1 MHFSSLKNPFYS
13 LRAASVAGILIMS
26 MLPASGGIKL
36 AGDLELAGQCKEAI
50 KLKLNTASGSGSI
63 LFDLRESPID
73 ASGNSHMGAHMT
85 NGTSAHLDTIFKC
98 THEDLKSERFA
109 WCRFFLDGGEEE
121 QLKVLLPRPY
131 FPEDHPWIK
140 AFGRIR
146 GLPAG
151 HQSNWRWMDTSAIRL
166 VKVTIKWDGNEPGD
180 GVVTLSLPQG
190 FGEYVA
196 DTMLPDDLPQPLL
209 DKMGQLNGE
218 TWEGKI
224 MDESEL
230 AVDGARDRKHYTNH
244 PVGKGFS
251 QYGGWKDGPRQ
262 EATGRFYTKKVDG
275 KWWFVDPEGYLFW
288 SVGVT
293 GVGGGAPT
301 PTSGRERFFPDLED
315 SPFFRV
321 DSTKRGY
328 DFVLSNLHR
337 KYGKDWEAINADVT
351 LGRMREWG
359 MNSIGAWS
367 VDSVLGQD
375 KVPYT
380 VILHPKLQG
389 LGKLEK
395 LPDPFSKQ
403 FRKSLKEMVIE
414 TAKKY
419 GGDPWNLGIFIDNEL
434 KWGAGLQMA
443 NEVISLDSWVPAKKA
458 MISLFKKK
466 YGSIEELNAAWN
478 TQFKSFKEIKRV
490 EWKKSTDAYGEDMAA
505 FTDHLTDTYFA
516 YCAEMLDKY
525 MPGHLYLGCRFHGS
539 IYGGKNIIV
548 QNAAS
553 RHVDVMSYNIYK
565 TSVNDAK
572 LHQEVDKP
580 VVIGEFHSG
589 TGSHGVWGF
598 GLVQATSLEHQ
609 AELYEIYV
617 NEALQNP
624 NIVGTHWFKWSDH
637 PTTGRYDGENYRIGI
652 VNITDRSYNSMT
664 GAIKNVTGN
673 MYPLRS
679 STK

>member
-1 MHFSSLKNPFYS
+1 MLTLKTFTVVLSLLTIGLS
-13 LRAASVAGILIMS
+13 TEAGLKVS
-26 MLPASGGIKL
+26 
-36 AGDLELAGQCKEAI
+36 GDLQLINEDGQTIQLHLSKEA
-50 KLKLNTASGSGSI
+50 GSGSI

-73 ASGNSHMGAHMT
+73 ASGFSHMGVHLS
-85 NGTSAHLDTIFKC
+85 NGTSAHLDTILKC
-98 THEDLKSERFA
+98 THEDLKSERYA
-109 WCRFFLDGGEEE
+109 WCRFFMEEGEEE
-121 QLKVLLPRPY
+121 QMKVLMARPY
-131 FPEDHPWIK
+131 FPEDHPWRQT
-140 AFGRIR
+140 FERIR
-146 GLPAG
+146 GLPGG

-166 VKVTIKWDGNEPGD
+166 VKVTIKWDGNTPGE
-180 GVVTLSLPQG
+180 GVVTLTRPQG
-190 FGEYVA
+190 TGEYIA
-196 DTMLPDDLPQPLL
+196 DKLHPNDLPKPLL
-209 DKMGQLNGE
+209 DKMGQLRGE
-218 TWEGKI
+218 TWEGKVL
-224 MDESEL
+224 DESEL
-230 AVDGARDRKHYTNH
+230 ALDGARDREHYTNH

-262 EATGRFYTKKVDG
+262 EVTGRFYTKKVDG

-301 PTSGRERFFPDLED
+301 PTSGREGFFPDLED

-328 DFVLSNLHR
+328 NFVLSNLER

-389 LGKLEK
+389 LGKLDK
-395 LPDPFSKQ
+395 VPDPFSKQ
-403 FRKSLKEMVIE
+403 FRKSLEGMVKE
-414 TAKKY
+414 TAGLY

-434 KWGAGLQMA
+434 KWGPGTQLAS
-443 NEVISLDSWVPAKKA
+443 EVVALKPSVPAKKA
-458 MISLFKKK
+458 MIKQLEEK
-466 YGSIEELNAAWN
+466 YGSIDALNKAWG
-478 TQFKSFKEIKRV
+478 TDLKKFKEVTRV
-490 EWKKSTDAYGEDMAA
+490 PWKESTKAYQEDLAA
-505 FTDHLTDTYFA
+505 FMDHLTDTYFA

-539 IYGGKNIIV
+539 IYNGKNIIV

-589 TGSHGVWGF
+589 TGSHGVWGY

-624 NIVGTHWFKWSDH
+624 SIVGTHWFKWSDH

-652 VNITDRSYNSMT
+652 VNITDRSYKTMT
-664 GAIKNVTGN
+664 GAIKNVTGS
-673 MYPLRS
+673 MYPLRHS
-679 STK
+679 SN